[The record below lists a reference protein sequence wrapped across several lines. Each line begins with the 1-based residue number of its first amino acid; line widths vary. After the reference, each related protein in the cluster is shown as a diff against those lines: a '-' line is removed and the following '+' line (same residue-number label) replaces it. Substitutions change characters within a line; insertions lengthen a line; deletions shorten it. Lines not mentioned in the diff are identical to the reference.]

1 MPKKLKYSEIFIL
14 DGGAYSGGGEA
25 LHQLGCDLIDLGYV
39 VHIVQI
45 NPKKC
50 TPPKKFDRYYQHGLD
65 KVLPN
70 SVIDTQENLLI
81 VPESATDFLF
91 KYKQISKIIWWLS
104 FNFYDGR
111 CFWNS
116 AEKFPRVILNDN
128 RVRIRHIQRVI
139 RNLVE
144 YHHYRYPIESAEN
157 LSGSYYTEEQLKNL
171 NIQSTRLFHSIG
183 IDFLN
188 AGASFD
194 DNSHRKNWVLYNP
207 QKKSA
212 LMRQLLKRN
221 SFEYIPIQGYSP
233 SEMISLFRSSKVYVD
248 FGLFPGPERLPKE
261 TVFNGVNILVGR
273 RNAACTDDVLIP
285 TLYKCDIDLS
295 ISEIESIIGNMLDNY
310 ELQLHDFDIFRSEI
324 LSMEKKYKR
333 QINKIFIES

>member
-1 MPKKLKYSEIFIL
+1 MSTKLKYSEIYIL
-14 DGGAYSGGGEA
+14 DIGAYSGGGEA
-25 LHQLGCDLIDLGYV
+25 LHQLGCDLIDLGYI

-45 NPKKC
+45 DSQKC
-50 TPPKKFDRYYQHGLD
+50 IPPRKFDQYYQHGLD
-65 KVLPN
+65 KVLLN

-91 KYKQISKIIWWLS
+91 RYKKISKVIWWLS
-104 FNFYDGR
+104 FNFYDGQF
-111 CFWNS
+111 FWNS
-116 AEKFPRVILNDN
+116 AEKFPQVILRDN
-128 RVRIRHIQRVI
+128 RVRIQHIQRVV
-139 RNLVE
+139 RNLFA
-144 YHHYRYPIESAEN
+144 YHHYRYPLELAKN
-157 LSGSYYTEEQLKNL
+157 LSGSYYAEEQLKNL

-188 AGASFD
+188 AGTSFD
-194 DNSHRKNWVLYNP
+194 SSAPRKNWVLYNP
-207 QKKSA
+207 RKKSA

-233 SEMISLFRSSKVYVD
+233 SGMISLFRSSKVYID

-285 TLYKCDIDLS
+285 DSYKCDIDLPL
-295 ISEIESIIGNMLDNY
+295 SEIELTIGNMLNNY
-310 ELQLHDFDIFRSEI
+310 ESQLHDFDAFRTAI
-324 LSMEKKYKR
+324 LDMTEKYKQ
-333 QINKIFIES
+333 QINEIFVQS